1 MTALWFAFDLIL
13 ISGILYLAWASL
25 SARDGFKMIVLFMVL
40 GLLVAL
46 AWVRLRAPDIALAE
60 AAIGAGLTGALFLN
74 TLRHVQPHSGAGD
87 GVTMAR
93 PSRRLVSRLMVAPLV
108 VLVTAALGAA
118 LMVIPRP
125 APSLFAEVDERMPQ
139 SGVENPVTAVLLNF
153 RGYDTLLE
161 VVVLLVAVVCV
172 WLVTRS
178 VEPRQALALG
188 PVFLGFSRLALPAM
202 VVIAAYLLWLG
213 AFAPGGAFQGAA
225 MLAAVGI
232 LLLLGRLAP
241 PAADRWWLRLTVAGG
256 TAVFVGAAMAAA
268 APGRDFLE
276 YPPPHAKSWIIVIE
290 AALTVSIAATL
301 VALFHGAAPALTR
314 EARRP

>member
-1 MTALWFAFDLIL
+1 MTALWFTFDLIL

-74 TLRHVQPHSGAGD
+74 TLRHVQPRSSPGD
-87 GVTMAR
+87 GVAMAR
-93 PSRRLVSRLMVAPLV
+93 PSRRLVSRLMVAPLI

-178 VEPRQALALG
+178 VEPRQALTLG

-241 PAADRWWLRLTVAGG
+241 PAADRWWSRLTVAGG
-256 TAVFVGAAMAAA
+256 TAVFAGAAMAAA
-268 APGRDFLE
+268 ALGRDFLE
-276 YPPPHAKSWIIVIE
+276 YPPTHAKTWIIVIE

-301 VALFHGAAPALTR
+301 VALFHGAAPAPAR